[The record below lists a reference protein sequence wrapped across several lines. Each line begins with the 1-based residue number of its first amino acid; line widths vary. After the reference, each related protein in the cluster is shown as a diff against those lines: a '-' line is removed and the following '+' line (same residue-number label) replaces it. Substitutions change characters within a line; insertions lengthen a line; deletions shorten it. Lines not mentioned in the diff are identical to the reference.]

1 MKGLAGMTVG
11 HSRRHWPLLCACA
24 GLLSIC
30 ACTVSG
36 QVSSFGKGKNF
47 KVALE
52 SYPPPNGQ
60 QIKSFLQGAEAEP
73 QAGGRVVIRQ
83 ARLQTFKVTGE
94 PELLVETPECVYDS
108 AAIQIHSAGALKVQ
122 TGDGRFLLEGRGW
135 LWQQTNSSLAIS
147 NDVRTVLKPEALAN
161 PATQVPVSDPGF
173 PPREINIFADRF
185 FYGADAGDGV
195 FGGNVRVA
203 GTNLSL
209 TSEQLSFKLPMGAR
223 EIKSIGAD
231 GHVQIDYSGIKAGG
245 ERAVYSAETG
255 LATITGDPVWSAP
268 QGEGRARELLIDY
281 TNRVFTAS
289 GDAIASLQAQSL
301 GAGGFFGSSQKHR
314 TAIPAPT
321 NHLVEIRSDFY
332 QLRTNLAV
340 FGDTVRVRDLVGDA
354 VQGTMDCRS
363 LEVTFVG
370 TNELQRMVALKDVVI
385 AQATNRFTGGKAVYT
400 ATNGVLLIT
409 EDPAWQ
415 SELRQ
420 GKGDVISVNLAEE
433 LVEVLGNASMR
444 LPADDL
450 AQSSLPGQRPSA
462 APPTAAGGKFADIF
476 ARQYRVDRKRA
487 QFVGG
492 VYISHPQ
499 MAWASENLTVYL
511 PAGGGRIEQINAEQ
525 AVAFDLVDEFGRKV
539 KGRGERAVYR
549 YNVVRGVTNNLVE
562 LTGNPVLE
570 TTNGV
575 FFGQRIILDL
585 GNGRLIAPASY
596 RIRGTVPGG
605 ATNAFELPKVPSI
618 APPRDRKKK

>member
-1 MKGLAGMTVG
+1 MTVD
-11 HSRRHWPLLCACA
+11 HSRRHWALLCAIA
-24 GLLSIC
+24 WLLGVGV
-30 ACTVSG
+30 CTVSG

-94 PELLVETPECVYDS
+94 QELLVETPECVYDS
-108 AAIQIHSAGALKVQ
+108 ASIEISSAGALKVQ
-122 TGDGRFLLEGRGW
+122 TGDGRFSLEGRGW

-161 PATQVPVSDPGF
+161 PSTQVPASDPGF
-173 PPREINIFADRF
+173 PPREINILANRF
-185 FYGADAGDGV
+185 LYSADAGDGV

-209 TSEQLSFKLPMGAR
+209 TSEQLSFKLPMGDR
-223 EIKSIGAD
+223 EIKSISAD
-231 GHVQIDYSGIKAGG
+231 GNVQIDYSGIKAGG
-245 ERAVYSAETG
+245 QRAVYSAETG

-281 TNRVFTAS
+281 TNRLFTAS
-289 GDAIASLQAQSL
+289 GNAIASLQAQSL
-301 GAGGFFGSSQKHR
+301 GSGGFFGSSQPGR
-314 TAIPAPT
+314 PVVPAPT

-332 QLRTNLAV
+332 ELRTNLAV
-340 FGDTVRVRDLVGDA
+340 FGDTVRVRDLVGDT

-363 LEVTFVG
+363 LEVTFAG
-370 TNELQRMVALKDVVI
+370 TNVLQQMVALKDVVI

-415 SELRQ
+415 SDLRQ

-450 AQSSLPGQRPSA
+450 AQSSLPGQRPPA
-462 APPTAAGGKFADIF
+462 APSAPTGKFADIF
-476 ARQYRVDRKRA
+476 ARQYRVDRKSA

-499 MAWASENLTVYL
+499 MAWACEDLTVYL
-511 PAGGGRIEQINAEQ
+511 PAGGGRIEQIDAEQ
-525 AVAFDLVDEFGRKV
+525 SVTFDLVDEFGRKV

-605 ATNAFELPKVPSI
+605 STNAFEFPKVPSLG
-618 APPRDRKKK
+618 PPRDRKKK